1 MDYFALAGVAAE
13 LRDALIGARVQRVH
27 QPAPTDLVLAC
38 HGPDGAHRLLISVD
52 PAAPRV
58 HLTHQRRANP
68 AVPPGF
74 CQVARKDL
82 EGADLVSIDMPLRD
96 RVVRF
101 VFKDPDGAPRTLVVE
116 LMGRNGNVFLLDPA
130 GRVRGQLRAI
140 PAASARPLRP
150 GRTYVDPPG
159 VSETP
164 AGFGR
169 FADGEI
175 AARGEG
181 GRDDLLERVD
191 AGDFDPHVV
200 LGVDDRPV
208 AAWAFVPLTVPVER
222 RGPCDSLSEVLDTL
236 GVETAER
243 RGAEGA
249 RAALLRRIEREIAH
263 RRGVVEGARRTVREA
278 ERADDHEADGNLLLA
293 HLSAVPRGARAVDLP
308 DFAGEAIRTI
318 RLDPTKTPSEN
329 AEACFERARKA
340 RDAAEYAEGR
350 LADAEDEWAKLS
362 ALRVRVDD
370 APDPAL
376 DALSKELD
384 RFAPRKE
391 SAPAGNAAPAPFAGH
406 KIRTYDLS
414 GWTLLVGETATAND
428 HLLTRVAAPTD
439 IWMHVRGGT
448 GAHGVLRVPKGATVP
463 DPIVRRAAAVVAARS
478 GSVKHSSL
486 VAVDVTPRKYVRK
499 PRGAKPGLALYTQ
512 ARTVDVVPALPGDAA
527 EDAP

>member
-13 LRDALIGARVQRVH
+13 LREALIGARVQRVH
-27 QPAPTDLVLAC
+27 QPAPADLVLAC

-58 HLTHQRRANP
+58 HLTRQRRANP
-68 AVPPGF
+68 TVPPGF

-82 EGADLVSIDMPLRD
+82 EGADLVSVEMPHRD
-96 RVVRF
+96 RVVRL
-101 VFKDPDGAPRTLVVE
+101 VFNDADGAKRTLVVE
-116 LMGRNGNVFLLDPA
+116 LMGRNGNVFLLDPS

-150 GRTYVDPPG
+150 GRVYTDPPG
-159 VSETP
+159 ISTTP

-175 AARGEG
+175 AARGEA

-191 AGDFDPHVV
+191 ASDFDPHVV
-200 LGVDDRPV
+200 LGDDGRPV
-208 AAWAFVPLTVPVER
+208 GAWAFVPLTVPPER
-222 RGPCDSLSEVLDTL
+222 RHPCDSLSEALDAL
-236 GVETAER
+236 GAETAER

-249 RAALLRRIEREIAH
+249 RAALMRRIEREMAH
-263 RRGVVEGARRTVREA
+263 RRGVVEGARRTLREA
-278 ERADDHEADGNLLLA
+278 ERADEHEADGNLLLA
-293 HLSAVPRGARAVDLP
+293 HLSAVPGGAREVDLP
-308 DFAGEAIRTI
+308 DWSGDAVRTVW
-318 RLDPTKTPSEN
+318 LDPTKSPSAN

-350 LADAEDEWAKLS
+350 LADAQDELGRIE
-362 ALRVRVDD
+362 ALRVRLDD
-370 APDPAL
+370 APDPAV

-384 RFAPRKE
+384 TFAPRKE
-391 SAPAGNAAPAPFAGH
+391 PSNAGAAAPSPFGGH

-463 DPIVRRAAAVVAARS
+463 DPILRRAAAVVAARS

-512 ARTVDVVPALPGDAA
+512 ARTVDVVPALPGD
-527 EDAP
+527 DSGDI